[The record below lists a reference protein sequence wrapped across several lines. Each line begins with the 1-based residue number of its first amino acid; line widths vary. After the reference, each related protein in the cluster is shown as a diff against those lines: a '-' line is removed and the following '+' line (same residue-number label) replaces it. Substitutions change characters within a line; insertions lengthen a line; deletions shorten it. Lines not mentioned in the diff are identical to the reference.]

1 MTATVGSLATALRPA
16 DSQLVFRAVLEALAR
31 PGTAMALPSGP
42 LRVLAPAMVP
52 VFALADLGTGVCVLD
67 NEIPP
72 SSGEIQHW
80 ADAMATATSAP
91 LWPAELA
98 RLVAALRPVTDE
110 EVRSFCRGTPEA
122 PEDAALVSLAVAD
135 VTGGDRRWRL
145 SGPGIAGT
153 ATLAPRGL
161 PDSFVAAR
169 TQAVGGY
176 PAGID
181 VLLVTDDFRVVGL
194 PRTTTIT
201 EES

>member
-1 MTATVGSLATALRPA
+1 MTATIGSLATALRPA
-16 DSQLVFRAVLEALAR
+16 DSQQVFRAVLEALAR

-42 LRVLAPAMVP
+42 VRRLAPAMVP
-52 VFALADLGTGVCVLD
+52 VFALADLGTGVCVLE
-67 NEIPP
+67 NEIPRSP
-72 SSGEIQHW
+72 GEFQDW
-80 ADAMATATSAP
+80 ADAVATATSAP

-98 RLVAALRPVTDE
+98 RLVAALRPVTDDE
-110 EVRSFCRGTPEA
+110 IRGFCRGTAAA

-169 TQAVGGY
+169 AEAVGGY